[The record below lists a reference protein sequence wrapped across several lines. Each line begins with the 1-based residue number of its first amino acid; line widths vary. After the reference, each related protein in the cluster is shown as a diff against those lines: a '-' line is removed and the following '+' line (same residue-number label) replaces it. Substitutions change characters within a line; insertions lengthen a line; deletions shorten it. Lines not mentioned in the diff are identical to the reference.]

1 MESRFS
7 GSQVPRPMPVPS
19 NRSRDGTFAGS
30 PLYGNGD
37 FRDVNLG
44 LYGTSIQI
52 ILHEMWSLT
61 VQALS
66 SSQKVPHTASNRPRQ
81 CQADSFACFAHN
93 EQPSVSIMSVPSDFG
108 VHKAIYHA
116 ALIYGRALSY
126 PETPFKSMVNHSD
139 LRSLY
144 EAINISGAENFWLDF
159 PGILLWVLVVACAVA
174 VDKEER
180 SYFMMFLAKVGIF
193 TEPRCWVETQTAF
206 ARFIQVQGLTRRHV
220 P

>member
-1 MESRFS
+1 
-7 GSQVPRPMPVPS
+7 
-19 NRSRDGTFAGS
+19 
-30 PLYGNGD
+30 
-37 FRDVNLG
+37 
-44 LYGTSIQI
+44 
-52 ILHEMWSLT
+52 
-61 VQALS
+61 
-66 SSQKVPHTASNRPRQ
+66 
-81 CQADSFACFAHN
+81 
-93 EQPSVSIMSVPSDFG
+93 
-108 VHKAIYHA
+108 
-116 ALIYGRALSY
+116 
-126 PETPFKSMVNHSD
+126 MVNHSD